1 MGRQRKGILSM
12 IIATSLFLN
21 AGIKT
26 LEAVTFESKPT
37 DGSQVSTQKSQS
49 GSSSAETGK
58 TFQKPLLYSVEL
70 PQSHKQRLAES
81 LNLMH
86 LTGLQAV
93 RAINMLKEID
103 GKSLPDNEILAR
115 LKYADASLG
124 AVEKAANKVKSDIDI
139 IRIASGNDPML
150 RHKIALFFMDLLAV
164 PAMAEVSFS
173 SSGSDSGSDSDSD
186 SSDSGSPDSNSS
198 DKEDTG
204 DQPDEDTSY
213 HPDVMDP
220 IESIERIEVADAPA
234 DDDSPSE
241 NAPIATIRPHG
252 GLYESCMETIYSA
265 AHTLGNAA
273 SKMKN
278 DIGEGISSLTGA
290 VGNVH
295 TKIGNVVGQKN
306 WANIMAGTKFAA
318 TTAGAVV
325 ALVVAAPVVTT
336 AAGMTGL
343 VLATGASFTG
353 AGLSIVNDLQTIEN
367 ENPDP
372 IVKDLDEAVA
382 KINQGTAFIG
392 LASGSDTFVNLL
404 GVTGGELVGSTPGQE
419 MSDEQLAEFLDRP
432 EHKNALKKQGSLPS
446 YTKPEKKQSE
456 GGSGCH

>member
-1 MGRQRKGILSM
+1 MGRQRKGVLSM

-21 AGIKT
+21 AGSKT

-139 IRIASGNDPML
+139 IRIASRNDPML
-150 RHKIALFFMDLLAV
+150 RHQIALFFLDLLAV

-186 SSDSGSPDSNSS
+186 SSG
-198 DKEDTG
+198 K
-204 DQPDEDTSY
+204 EDTSY
-213 HPDVMDP
+213 HPDVMDS

-353 AGLSIVNDLQTIEN
+353 AGLSLVNDLQTIEN

-372 IVKDLDEAVA
+372 IVKDLDDAVA

-432 EHKNALKKQGSLPS
+432 EYKNALKKQGSLPS

>member
-1 MGRQRKGILSM
+1 M

-21 AGIKT
+21 AGSKT

-124 AVEKAANKVKSDIDI
+124 AVEKATNKVKSDIDI

-173 SSGSDSGSDSDSD
+173 SSGSDSESDSDSD

-220 IESIERIEVADAPA
+220 IESIERIEVADAPV
-234 DDDSPSE
+234 DDDTPSDD
-241 NAPIATIRPHG
+241 APIATIRPHG

-353 AGLSIVNDLQTIEN
+353 AGLSLVNDLQTIEN

-372 IVKDLDEAVA
+372 IVKDLDDAVGR
-382 KINQGTAFIG
+382 INQGTAFIG

-432 EHKNALKKQGSLPS
+432 EYKNALKKQGSLPS